1 MATEETVDIKTS
13 QSINGFIASD
23 PKITFNDDGL
33 ARFYARVGINHYQRN
48 DDGTFTEMDP
58 TFHDLIQ
65 FGKGAELSAD
75 RFRKGDNFLAQGYVR
90 DYTHTV
96 NGEQVTDQQFVTN
109 RLAHDPN
116 TTTYQ
121 VDRRPRRERET
132 PAADRDP
139 TTRSSNR
146 DNRRAASDR
155 PSPGPSRGDQLPPP
169 ATARSTTA
177 AADRDALAR

>member
-1 MATEETVDIKTS
+1 MDIKTS

-33 ARFYARVGINHYQRN
+33 ARFYARVGINHYQRE
-48 DDGTFTEMDP
+48 DDGSFTELDP
-58 TFHDLIQ
+58 SFHDLIQ

-90 DYTHTV
+90 DYSHTV

-109 RLAHDPN
+109 RMAHDPN
-116 TTTYQ
+116 TTTYS
-121 VDRRPRRERET
+121 VDRRPRREREA
-132 PAADRDP
+132 PAADREP
-139 TTRSSNR
+139 TSR
-146 DNRRAASDR
+146 DNGRAVADR
-155 PSPGPSRGDQLPPP
+155 PSPGPSRRDQLPPP
-169 ATARSTTA
+169 AQAHTAP